1 MDRVAL
7 AILAVLLMLVSAFM
21 VGEIYRVKP

>member
-7 AILAVLLMLVSAFM
+7 AILAILLMIVSAFM